1 MIRRAI
7 TDTPITDAAITLR
20 RAEHGESTYLAHTSQ
35 RAFHSSTEA
44 GWESWF
50 REHTGVQRGRTV
62 VAEVEGRR
70 AGNATALGLT
80 MALAGEDVPMWGI
93 AGVSVPPEY
102 RQRGVAD
109 AMLRELLGW
118 MRSRGEALSMLY
130 AFKLGYY
137 RRFGYGLCER
147 VEQLRV
153 HPSQLP
159 PSRRRASVTEMAPGR
174 DMDTLRALYERSREG
189 TTGPLTRDDYW
200 WEARALSGA
209 PEGAVYRDPATGEAQ
224 GYALWNVPAQPEFPR
239 QEMHVRELVALSPEA
254 HEGLLG
260 FLAAQ
265 GEQYAMVT
273 LWTPPGASVPWLVE
287 HGLVDGPAPWLRYD
301 PMAVVHAGAM
311 ARVVDVAAAL
321 RLHPSASRTGLRA
334 TFGLD
339 VSDPTLADILHI
351 DVNLSP
357 DAVEATD
364 GSLATERLAL
374 GIEGLSQVYLAATTT
389 AALRASGRLRGS
401 AQAGAWLERAC
412 AGSPLFLGAL
422 NGF

>member
-1 MIRRAI
+1 MSRRIEAG
-7 TDTPITDAAITLR
+7 TVVTLR
-20 RAEHGESTYLAHTSQ
+20 RAEPGESTYLAHTSQ
-35 RAFHSSTEA
+35 RAFHSSSEA
-44 GWESWF
+44 GWERWY
-50 REHTGVQRGRTV
+50 REHTAVQRGDTV
-62 VAEVEGRR
+62 VAEVDGRR

-80 MALAGEDVPMWGI
+80 MALAGSDVPMWGV

-109 AMLRELLGW
+109 AMLRELLSW
-118 MRSRGEALSMLY
+118 MRARGDALSLLY

-153 HPSQLP
+153 QPSQLP
-159 PSRRRASVTEMAPGR
+159 GSRLRTHVTEMVPGR
-174 DMDTLRALYERSREG
+174 DMDMLRTLYERSREG
-189 TTGPLTRDDYW
+189 TTGPLKRDDFW
-200 WEARALSGA
+200 WEARALGGA
-209 PEGAVYRDPATGEAQ
+209 PEGAVYRDPSSGEAT
-224 GYALWNVPAQPEFPR
+224 GYALWSVPATPEFPR

-265 GEQYAMVT
+265 GDQYAMVT
-273 LWTPPGASVPWLVE
+273 LWTSPGQSLPWLVE
-287 HGLVDGPAPWLRYD
+287 HGLVDGPTPWLRYD
-301 PMAVVHAGAM
+301 PMGVAYAGAM

-339 VSDPTLADILHI
+339 VSDPTLDDVLHL

-357 DAVEATD
+357 EAVEVGP
-364 GSLATERLAL
+364 GSLATERLSL
-374 GIEGLSQVYLAATTT
+374 GVDGLSQVYLAATTT
-389 AALRASGRLRGS
+389 AALRASGRLHGS
-401 AQAGAWLERAC
+401 AKAGAWLERAC

-422 NGF
+422 NAF